1 MFDFLFQKKNKEMQS
16 MAEVIALD
24 LEKLNLSKLAIEK
37 AVMMIARAIAKSDII
52 VQTDSTQK
60 SSIEYRLNVM
70 PNDHEC
76 GTYFWTRII
85 RELLWTQEALIIP
98 MNGKYYKASAWQV
111 SNSVLSE
118 RIYSNIT
125 IECAGEQ
132 YGLYKKFMSS
142 EVIHLRYDNAK
153 IRVYLESVV
162 NRKKQQMVICK
173 EIDDYLKYVKE
184 HPKWINK
191 KRKQLIKN
199 IVKPL
204 LKRND
209 IFFDKETY
217 ENCLEYC
224 KVNYYELFP
233 YQKFIYAFVFM
244 YKDDIPVFPKFFVK
258 EGRGNGKDGF
268 IVPLVNFMQTPLYG
282 VRNYH
287 VEIVANSEDQV
298 KDTFKVAYDMLH
310 ENAKFKGKFSVTKE
324 LITNL
329 ATGSEMKYNTSNA
342 KTKDG
347 KRTGCL
353 VLNEIHAYENYDQI
367 NVFESSFGKVK
378 HSREFI
384 ITTDGYVRDG
394 PLDEISSMCAE
405 ILETGEN
412 PLGYFPFICEI
423 DSMKEVDIPDA
434 WHKANPSMEYMPILA
449 NQIMHDYLEMK
460 KIPSKRPEFITKR
473 MDRSARKE
481 EETVTTWLNVLRAC
495 YEGSTTEELELK
507 KPRMTIDTKGQ
518 PAVIGIDY
526 ADIRDFAS
534 AGVLTKTESGE
545 YIWRQHTWI
554 CADSPFLDS
563 IKFPLKNIGQTEF
576 NDFEVVPGPVI
587 DVNSIVDWCME
598 RCAEYDVKKIAMD
611 TYRYTLFKRAFEERG
626 LTIEDRKNPNGVV
639 RLIRKIT
646 SATGII
652 APFIQ
657 SMFSQGMINFGAS
670 AIMRWYTN
678 NTSVTE
684 DKFGNKMFGKV
695 EPKLRKNDGFM
706 AFDVA
711 MFCKDELEVQ
721 IIYI

>member
-1 MFDFLFQKKNKEMQS
+1 
-16 MAEVIALD
+16 
-24 LEKLNLSKLAIEK
+24 
-37 AVMMIARAIAKSDII
+37 
-52 VQTDSTQK
+52 
-60 SSIEYRLNVM
+60 
-70 PNDHEC
+70 
-76 GTYFWTRII
+76 
-85 RELLWTQEALIIP
+85 
-98 MNGKYYKASAWQV
+98 
-111 SNSVLSE
+111 
-118 RIYSNIT
+118 
-125 IECAGEQ
+125 
-132 YGLYKKFMSS
+132 
-142 EVIHLRYDNAK
+142 
-153 IRVYLESVV
+153 
-162 NRKKQQMVICK
+162 MVICK

-184 HPKWINK
+184 HPNWINK

-244 YKDDIPVFPKFFVK
+244 YKDDIPVFPKFFIK

-268 IVPLVNFMQTPLYG
+268 IVPLANFMQTPLYG

-298 KDTFKVAYDMLH
+298 KDTFKVAYEMLH

-347 KRTGCL
+347 KQTGCL

-412 PLGYFPFICEI
+412 PLGYYPFICEI

-611 TYRYTLFKRAFEERG
+611 LS
-626 LTIEDRKNPNGVV
+626 
-639 RLIRKIT
+639 LIHI
-646 SATGII
+646 
-652 APFIQ
+652 
-657 SMFSQGMINFGAS
+657 
-670 AIMRWYTN
+670 
-678 NTSVTE
+678 
-684 DKFGNKMFGKV
+684 
-695 EPKLRKNDGFM
+695 
-706 AFDVA
+706 
-711 MFCKDELEVQ
+711 
-721 IIYI
+721 

>member
-1 MFDFLFQKKNKEMQS
+1 
-16 MAEVIALD
+16 
-24 LEKLNLSKLAIEK
+24 
-37 AVMMIARAIAKSDII
+37 
-52 VQTDSTQK
+52 
-60 SSIEYRLNVM
+60 
-70 PNDHEC
+70 
-76 GTYFWTRII
+76 
-85 RELLWTQEALIIP
+85 
-98 MNGKYYKASAWQV
+98 
-111 SNSVLSE
+111 
-118 RIYSNIT
+118 
-125 IECAGEQ
+125 
-132 YGLYKKFMSS
+132 
-142 EVIHLRYDNAK
+142 
-153 IRVYLESVV
+153 
-162 NRKKQQMVICK
+162 MVICK

-204 LKRND
+204 FKRND

-244 YKDDIPVFPKFFVK
+244 YKDDIPVFPKFFIK

-298 KDTFKVAYDMLH
+298 KDTFKVAYDKLH

-412 PLGYFPFICEI
+412 PLGYYPFICEI

-481 EETVTTWLNVLRAC
+481 EETVTTWLNVLP
-495 YEGSTTEELELK
+495 S
-507 KPRMTIDTKGQ
+507 
-518 PAVIGIDY
+518 
-526 ADIRDFAS
+526 
-534 AGVLTKTESGE
+534 
-545 YIWRQHTWI
+545 
-554 CADSPFLDS
+554 
-563 IKFPLKNIGQTEF
+563 
-576 NDFEVVPGPVI
+576 
-587 DVNSIVDWCME
+587 
-598 RCAEYDVKKIAMD
+598 
-611 TYRYTLFKRAFEERG
+611 
-626 LTIEDRKNPNGVV
+626 
-639 RLIRKIT
+639 
-646 SATGII
+646 
-652 APFIQ
+652 
-657 SMFSQGMINFGAS
+657 
-670 AIMRWYTN
+670 
-678 NTSVTE
+678 
-684 DKFGNKMFGKV
+684 
-695 EPKLRKNDGFM
+695 
-706 AFDVA
+706 
-711 MFCKDELEVQ
+711 
-721 IIYI
+721 